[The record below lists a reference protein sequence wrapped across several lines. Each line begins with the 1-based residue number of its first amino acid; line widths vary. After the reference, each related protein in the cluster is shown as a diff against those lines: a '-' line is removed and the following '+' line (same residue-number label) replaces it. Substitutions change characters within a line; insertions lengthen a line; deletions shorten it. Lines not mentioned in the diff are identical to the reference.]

1 MSIKSR
7 NKVSAEFNMS
17 SMTDIVFL
25 LLIFFLITSTMVNP
39 NGLLVSLPK
48 SSNQPSQKTATAVTI
63 TSDLQF
69 AVEQEYVPFE
79 LLESALKAKLAGNDQ
94 PAIAIH
100 ADKTVT
106 IENLVKVMDMATR
119 NKWKVVLRTTP

>member
-79 LLESALKAKLAGNDQ
+79 LLESALKAKLVGNDQ
-94 PAIAIH
+94 PAISIH